1 MPLNRL
7 KYLLNDDESI
17 LSKVLL
23 LLVQGITSLTIN
35 EEGNPIYRKA
45 WRQYAIYRLEHW
57 GLLYIN
63 NRSRKI
69 K

>member
-1 MPLNRL
+1 
-7 KYLLNDDESI
+7 
-17 LSKVLL
+17 
-23 LLVQGITSLTIN
+23 VQGITSLTIN

-63 NRSRKI
+63 NRSIKI
-69 K
+69 KKIIELIT